1 MNSDSFVQLIHFKSQ
16 IGGNDMGHKKYYGY
30 KKPQER
36 YSIKFR
42 DDAADSRVGTMFAIG
57 YQDEKF
63 YMVKLNWGAE
73 EDWERSRDGE
83 VEMTWSFDEE
93 NTKKIM
99 LRTGTHNAKDMMQAM
114 TDRFSKHGDFADFY
128 IEKWCKEKEIEYSYY
143 VHY

>member
-1 MNSDSFVQLIHFKSQ
+1 
-16 IGGNDMGHKKYYGY
+16 MGHKKYYGY

-36 YSIKFR
+36 YSIKLH
-42 DDAADSRVGTMFAIG
+42 DDAANSRVGTMFAIG

-63 YMVKLNWGAE
+63 YMEKLNWGAE

-99 LRTGTHNAKDMMQAM
+99 LRMGTHNAKDMMQVM
-114 TDRFSKHGDFADFY
+114 YERFGKYKAFADIY
-128 IEKWCKEKEIEYSYY
+128 IEKWCKEKEIEYNYY